1 MPQYIGIPFRSRNMS
16 GRLLSFKNY
25 IGGADNVQVEEV
37 FKDTAKTFTYNYGK
51 DISNYQFE
59 LSQQT
64 IVVDSL
70 TYDRTTSLPSFTDS
84 TVIGSFANAEISNTN
99 VNPISNIAGTVAI
112 TIPGNLYAGNV
123 IPDSRGETPITVV
136 SVKWTDTGVT
146 PNTTE
151 EHRWALIQR
160 YSPDRGIGKPSAS
173 AGYTA
178 LTLT

>member
-1 MPQYIGIPFRSRNMS
+1 MS
-16 GRLLSFKNY
+16 GRLLSFKQY

-37 FKDTAKTFTYNYGK
+37 FKDTAKTFTYQFPA
-51 DISNYQFE
+51 DISNYDFE

-70 TYDRTTSLPSFTDS
+70 TYDRQTSLPSFTDS
-84 TVIGSFANAEISNTN
+84 KVIGSFANAEISSVQN
-99 VNPISNIAGTVAI
+99 VTVLDALAGTVNI
-112 TIPGNLYAGNV
+112 TIPGNLYSGNV

-136 SVKWTDTGVT
+136 SVKWTNTGVT

-160 YSPDRGIGKPSAS
+160 YSPDRGIGKPSES

-178 LTLT
+178 LTTT

>member
-1 MPQYIGIPFRSRNMS
+1 MS
-16 GRLLSFKNY
+16 GRLLSFKQY

-37 FKDTAKTFTYNYGK
+37 FKDTAKTFTYQFPA
-51 DISNYQFE
+51 DISNYDFE

-70 TYDRTTSLPSFTDS
+70 TYDRQTSLPSFTDS
-84 TVIGSFANAEISNTN
+84 TVIGSFANAEISSVQN
-99 VNPISNIAGTVAI
+99 VTVLDALAGTVNI
-112 TIPGNLYAGNV
+112 TIPGNLYSGNV

-136 SVKWTDTGVT
+136 SVKWTNTGVT

>member
-1 MPQYIGIPFRSRNMS
+1 MS

-37 FKDTAKTFTYNYGK
+37 FKDTAKTFVYDYGTDITNY
-51 DISNYQFE
+51 DFE
-59 LSQQT
+59 LSYQT

-70 TYDRTTSLPSFTDS
+70 TYDRQTSLPSFTDS
-84 TVIGSFANAEISNTN
+84 TVIGSFANAEIGAGN
-99 VNPISNIAGTVAI
+99 VNLVDASVGTVAI
-112 TIPGNLYAGNV
+112 TIPGGLYAGNV

-160 YSPDRGIGKPSAS
+160 YSPDRGIGKPSES
-173 AGYTA
+173 AGFTA

>member
-1 MPQYIGIPFRSRNMS
+1 MS

-37 FKDTAKTFTYNYGK
+37 FKDTAKTFVYDYGTDITNY
-51 DISNYQFE
+51 DFE
-59 LSQQT
+59 LSYQT

-70 TYDRTTSLPSFTDS
+70 TYDRQTSLPSFTDS
-84 TVIGSFANAEISNTN
+84 TVIGSFANAEIGAGN
-99 VNPISNIAGTVAI
+99 VNLVDASVGTVAI
-112 TIPGNLYAGNV
+112 TIPGGLYAGNV

-136 SVKWTDTGVT
+136 SVKWTNTGVT

-160 YSPDRGIGKPSAS
+160 YSPDRGIGKPSES

>member
-1 MPQYIGIPFRSRNMS
+1 MS

-37 FKDTAKTFTYNYGK
+37 FKDTAKTFVYDYGVDITNYN
-51 DISNYQFE
+51 FE
-59 LSQQT
+59 LSYQT

-70 TYDRTTSLPSFTDS
+70 TYDRTTTLPSFTDS
-84 TVIGSFANAEISNTN
+84 TVIGSFANAEIGAGN
-99 VNPISNIAGTVAI
+99 VNLVDASAGTVAI

-136 SVKWTDTGVT
+136 SVRWTDTGVT

-160 YSPDRGIGKPSAS
+160 YAPDRGIGKPSES

>member
-1 MPQYIGIPFRSRNMS
+1 MS

-25 IGGADNVQVEEV
+25 IGGADNVQIEEV
-37 FKDTAKTFTYNYGK
+37 FKDTAKTFTYDFGK
-51 DISNYQFE
+51 DITNYDFE
-59 LSQQT
+59 LSYQT
-64 IVVDSL
+64 IVVDSM
-70 TYDRTTSLPSFTDS
+70 TYDRTNSLPSFIDS
-84 TVIGSFANAEISNTN
+84 TVTGYFANAEISG
-99 VNPISNIAGTVAI
+99 SNINGINLVAGTVAI
-112 TIPGNLYAGNV
+112 TIPGGLYAGNV

-160 YSPDRGIGKPSAS
+160 YSPDRGIGKPSES
-173 AGYTA
+173 AGFTA

>member
-1 MPQYIGIPFRSRNMS
+1 MS

-37 FKDTAKTFTYNYGK
+37 FKDTAKTFVYDYGVDINNYN
-51 DISNYQFE
+51 FE
-59 LSQQT
+59 LSYQT

-70 TYDRTTSLPSFTDS
+70 TYDRQTSLPSFTDS
-84 TVIGSFANAEISNTN
+84 TVIGSFANAEIGAGN
-99 VNPISNIAGTVAI
+99 VNLVDASVGTVAI
-112 TIPGNLYAGNV
+112 TIPGGLYAGNV

-160 YSPDRGIGKPSAS
+160 YSPDRGIGKPSES

>member
-1 MPQYIGIPFRSRNMS
+1 MS

-37 FKDTAKTFTYNYGK
+37 FKDTSKTFLYSYGK
-51 DISNYQFE
+51 DITNYNFE

-70 TYDRTTSLPSFTDS
+70 TYDRTTNLPSFTDS
-84 TVIGSFANAEISNTN
+84 KVIGSFANAEISSTN
-99 VNPISNIAGTVAI
+99 VNLVSAVAGTVNI
-112 TIPGNLYAGNV
+112 TIPGGLYAGSV

-136 SVKWTDTGVT
+136 SVKWTHSGVT

-160 YSPDRGIGKPSAS
+160 YSPDRVIGQPSAS
-173 AGYTA
+173 SGYTA
-178 LTLT
+178 LTIV